1 LTFTTI
7 PGAGATDATSFVG
20 TDGNDILSTFNTL
33 TAFVGAQ
40 AGNDAITAGNVN
52 GLVDW
57 QVKSGAG
64 NDTLTFTSD
73 MLGGRVNGNAG
84 GDTMTLGNVL
94 ADAAV
99 FGGQNND
106 QINVTG
112 ALASSRVNGNLG
124 DDQVTIGVA
133 ATRTSVSAGSIFGGQ
148 GADTITLE
156 STQIQGTV
164 VGGNLGNDTITINA
178 SVGILDSTISGGEGV
193 DDIDLFYDS
202 TAQISGVVVNGGE
215 GNDTI
220 DVGFLAVAGNGTGAG
235 LVINGDAG
243 ADAINASG
251 RNDTIDG
258 GLGADTI
265 DGAAGADTLTGGRGT
280 ADQFNFASSADTIV
294 RSGTAISGTD
304 VITDWEA
311 GATGDRFVFAPAAAP
326 TLLGNFTVATLD
338 DALAAADAAFAAGGA
353 QPGVSGVWLVGV
365 GTANSLT
372 AYAITIDG
380 TAGAVQLGDAGVF
393 SDTATAANFYGN
405 VLVNAQLAA
414 L

>member
-164 VGGNLGNDTITINA
+164 VGGNLGNDTIRINA
-178 SVGILDSTISGGEGV
+178 SVGIADSTISGGEGV

-202 TAQISGVVVNGGE
+202 TAQISGVVVNGGA

-243 ADAINASG
+243 TDAINASG

-311 GATGDRFVFAPAAAP
+311 GATGDRFVFAPAAGAA
-326 TLLGNFTVATLD
+326 NFQGAFTETTLD
-338 DALAAADAAFAAGGA
+338 AALNAANTAGLD
-353 QPGVSGVWLVGV
+353 GVWLVGV
-365 GTANSLT
+365 GSANSLT
-372 AYAITIDG
+372 AYAITYDG
-380 TAGAVQLGDAGVF
+380 AAAAGARAGAVQLGDAGVY
-393 SDTATAANFYGN
+393 SNTAGAANNYQN
-405 VLVNAQLAA
+405 VLVAAQLDAI
-414 L
+414 